1 MQNRL
6 SLDSD
11 FVIDLKDRE
20 LEPEDSNGY
29 EVVLYENCGEWRW
42 GVKVELIIKDSEGR
56 YWRTEYRE
64 QPGDNYYVSLEDT
77 PQTEFEEVEPYE
89 VSVTKYRSKHVS

>member
-1 MQNRL
+1 MQLHLR
-6 SLDSD
+6 LDSE

-20 LEPEDSNGY
+20 LEPEESKGY
-29 EVVLYENCGEWRW
+29 EVVLHKTCGEWRW
-42 GVKVELIIKDSEGR
+42 GVEVELIIKDSEGR

-64 QPGDNYYVSLEDT
+64 QIGDNYYVSLQDT
-77 PQTEFEEVEPYE
+77 LQTEFEEVEPYA